1 MGYDLGMSIGTPIV
15 TVANR
20 EEAEELIRTKGVQ
33 TIKNG
38 DHLM

>member
-20 EEAEELIRTKGVQ
+20 DEAEELIRTKEVQ
-33 TIKNG
+33 TIKNS
-38 DHLM
+38 DHPM